1 MSFLLTCLFIYLLFL
16 LLRPLFGW
24 AMRKFLNYQARRIF
38 GQAWTGSQSAGRRED
53 RRRNTRARNTPK
65 RKKVFERGYGEYVEF
80 EDINEVRVDSTGE
93 VKYTREEQ
101 VSDAEWVEIK

>member
-16 LLRPLFGW
+16 LLRPFFGW

-38 GQAWTGSQSAGRRED
+38 GQAWSGAQTAGRRD
-53 RRRNTRARNTPK
+53 GKSRRAASQNAPK

-80 EDINEVRVDSTGE
+80 EEIKEVRVDSSGE